1 MGWPKIHNVHNQNQL
16 ITVIQR
22 REGGFLIAK
31 IHQVSGRIFANILKK
46 SGIDEINPAQG
57 RILFV
62 LWKKDDIPISEL
74 AKKTQ
79 LSKSTLTSM
88 LDRLEKTGY
97 LLRLPSKKDRRII
110 LIKRTEKDRRLED
123 KYAQVSNEMTKL
135 FYNGFTPKEINE
147 FEDYLRRILANLT
160 KISTE

>member
-1 MGWPKIHNVHNQNQL
+1 M
-16 ITVIQR
+16 IQR

-31 IHQVSGRIFANILKK
+31 IHQLSGRIFAKILKK

-62 LWKKDDIPISEL
+62 LWKKDEIPIAEL

-79 LSKSTLTSM
+79 LTKSTLTSM

-97 LLRLPSKKDRRII
+97 IVRLPSKKDRRII

-123 KYAQVSNEMTKL
+123 EYMRVSDEMINL
-135 FYNGFTPKEINE
+135 FYNGFAPKEINE
-147 FEDYLRRILANLT
+147 FEDYLRRILANLMKTST
-160 KISTE
+160 K